1 MNENFDTDARR
12 LNVMLIIELLLE
24 FGFGI
29 IVGGLLYGFK
39 VSEDLAS
46 IFSAMVA
53 TILATY
59 YIVRKYQKKLA
70 LKISYKISDDFSI
83 SSYIK
88 YAIMALGAGWFASL
102 LMSLLMEN
110 LSSIIILDTP
120 DFTAHYDLL
129 TNITLIIYTIIVA
142 PITEELL
149 FRGIMLNKLK
159 QYNKIYAIII
169 VSMVFGLLHG
179 NLPQTIPTFII
190 SIFLCLITLKSG
202 SILPAI
208 SIHMINNG
216 VAQITNINN
225 DVFNLIS
232 DIIIIVVIVVAVIL
246 MIKEFKNRGKY
257 NLEYRIKDYFNN
269 WAGILILIFA
279 IISLLGSIVIV

>member
-53 TILATY
+53 TFFATY

>member
-202 SILPAI
+202 SILPAV

>member
-53 TILATY
+53 TFFATY

-202 SILPAI
+202 SILPAV